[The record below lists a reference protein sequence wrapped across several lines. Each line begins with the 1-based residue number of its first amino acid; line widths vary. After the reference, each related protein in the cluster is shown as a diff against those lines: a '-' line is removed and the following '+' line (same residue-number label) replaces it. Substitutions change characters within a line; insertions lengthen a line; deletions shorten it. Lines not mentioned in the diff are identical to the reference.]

1 MSSAAC
7 RPVLAFSWLF
17 HSPQAISCASPCLA
31 LENALLLKV
40 ALGHTVFRVSSVLF
54 TALKPFPAFLFLQL
68 CVPGLTRQPSLP
80 CVRATPRLSVCADGP
95 HLSRCR
101 AHVPCGE
108 PCCYFQGSKGLPVT
122 CNVEV
127 RLLRTLCEDSA
138 PSGMHGI
145 SVRTCRQAFPR
156 CAPPWLALGLP

>member
-1 MSSAAC
+1 M
-7 RPVLAFSWLF
+7 
-17 HSPQAISCASPCLA
+17 
-31 LENALLLKV
+31 
-40 ALGHTVFRVSSVLF
+40 LF
-54 TALKPFPAFLFLQL
+54 TALNPFPAFLFLQL
-68 CVPGLTRQPSLP
+68 CVPGLTRQPSSLP
-80 CVRATPRLSVCADGP
+80 CVRDTPRPSVCADGP

-108 PCCYFQGSKGLPVT
+108 PLLLFPRLEGVACDLQRGSPTLAY
-122 CNVEV
+122 
-127 RLLRTLCEDSA
+127 LCEDSA